1 MPCGYQYENEH
12 GDLRTCPRDTYE
24 DADWCPFHYRTAAE
38 TPAADVPTE
47 ALRRAFCADVASG
60 DERRT
65 EYVDVTVGN
74 LDLSG
79 LAAETDALE
88 PLTFRNATVEGTVDV
103 SKSAFDQ
110 PVRFQGCEFGSL
122 DAMDASFDRSL
133 TIEDCAFGGSP
144 GTCFTARRASVAGA
158 LDLSNTE
165 LDGSVEFAGCSVGEW
180 LNVDGVTVTGGA
192 HFQNASLARV
202 QVIDTAFGRSAQ
214 FSGVDAAYATF
225 ESVSFSRDP
234 RFDDARFEELRV
246 HPAGSAEVRL
256 HSAVVRDGRLD
267 QPPSGD
273 AYYDLTGATL
283 GDVAIDCG
291 ADTLDH
297 FRFYRTE
304 YDGFSFAD
312 YREFFRRN
320 DWLLHVY
327 AGEAEDGVTLDGL
340 ERTYLEAKQGASDVG
355 DHENA
360 SAFFVR
366 ELRYRRRR
374 YGEHAADSSRS
385 VGHRFDASLRW
396 LTNAFLDVVAGYGE
410 RPQRTVV
417 AAVTAILASAL
428 LYPALGGLVVGDRL
442 VTYGTAGLS
451 ALPDSLY
458 FSVATFTTLG
468 LGDVQPAGGL
478 SKLVA
483 ASEAISGAFLAA
495 LLVFALG
502 RRVSR

>member
-1 MPCGYQYENEH
+1 MACGYQYETEH
-12 GDLRTCPRDTYE
+12 GESRTCPRDTYE
-24 DADWCPFHYRTAAE
+24 DADWCPFHRCAATE
-38 TPAADVPTE
+38 TPPE
-47 ALRRAFCADVASG
+47 AVSCELLRRAFCADLSAG
-60 DERRT
+60 DERHT
-65 EYVDVTVGN
+65 EYVDVVVDE
-74 LDLSG
+74 LDLSE
-79 LAAETDALE
+79 LAAESDVLE
-88 PLTFRNATVEGTVDV
+88 PLTFRNATVSGQLDV
-103 SKSAFDQ
+103 SKSTFDQ
-110 PVRFQGCEFGSL
+110 PVHFEHCEVGSL
-122 DAMDASFDRSL
+122 DATDATFTRSL
-133 TIEDCAFGGSP
+133 TVEDCVFGGSP
-144 GTCFTARRASVAGA
+144 GTCFTVRRASVTGA
-158 LDLSNTE
+158 LELSNTE
-165 LDGSVEFAGCSVGEW
+165 LDGSIEFAGCSVGQW
-180 LNVDGVTVTGGA
+180 LNVDGVTVAGGA
-192 HFQNASLARV
+192 HFQNASLARA
-202 QVIDTAFGRSAQ
+202 QVIDSEFGRSVQ
-214 FSGVDAAYATF
+214 FSGVEANYATF

-234 RFDDARFEELRV
+234 RFDDARFEELRI
-246 HPAGSAEVRL
+246 HPAGTTEVRL
-256 HSAVVRDGRLD
+256 HGANVQDGRFD

-283 GDVAIDCG
+283 GDIAIDCG

-304 YDGFSFAD
+304 YDDFSFAD
-312 YREFFRRN
+312 YREFFRQN

-327 AGEAEDGVTLDGL
+327 AGEAEDNVTLDGL

-374 YGEHAADSSRS
+374 YGDHATDNSRAAR
-385 VGHRFDASLRW
+385 HRFDASLRW

-417 AAVTAILASAL
+417 TAMAVILASAL
-428 LYPALGGLVVGDRL
+428 LYPLLGGLTVGGRL
-442 VTYGTAGLS
+442 VTYATEGVG

-478 SKLVA
+478 SKFVA
-483 ASEAISGAFLAA
+483 ATEAISGAFLAA